1 MSASGAIFAKSNK
14 LLMSINHWIA
24 AARLRTLPLAFAS
37 IILGTFLAASQGH
50 FDPFIFILTLLTTLL
65 YQVLSN
71 YANDY
76 GDGVKGTDA
85 QREGE
90 QRAVGSG
97 LISAAQMK
105 RGVWIFALLSL
116 LSGTIL
122 SIWATW
128 QLPWPVTLTF
138 VVLGMAAVGAAITY
152 TVGKNAYGYHGLG
165 DVAVLLFFGVIG
177 VGGSYFLQT
186 NTFSWE
192 IFLPAAAMGLLAA
205 GVLNLN
211 NMRDRLSDA
220 RAGKRTLV
228 VWLGERRAKLY
239 HVLLLLSAFD
249 AAFFYNLL
257 QPSLNWWGYL
267 FLICLPLLGI
277 NARQVLRSEEPAH
290 YEPLLKQLALT
301 ALLFSFTFGLGQV
314 L

>member
-1 MSASGAIFAKSNK
+1 MFLKP
-14 LLMSINHWIA
+14 WIA

-37 IILGTFLAASQGH
+37 IILGNFLAASLGH
-50 FDPFIFILTLLTTLL
+50 FHLGIFLLTLFTTLC

-85 QREGE
+85 RREGE
-90 QRAVGSG
+90 ARAVASG
-97 LISAAQMK
+97 VITAAQM
-105 RGVWIFALLSL
+105 RRAVWLFALLSL
-116 LSGTIL
+116 ISGTAL

-128 QLPWPVTLTF
+128 ALPWVVTLTF
-138 VVLGMAAVGAAITY
+138 VILGFMAVGAAITY

-177 VGGSYFLQT
+177 VGGSYFMQT
-186 NTFSWE
+186 NAFNSE
-192 IFLPAAAMGLLAA
+192 VLLPAVAMGLLAV

-211 NMRDRLSDA
+211 NMRDRESD
-220 RAGKRTLV
+220 RLAGKKTLV
-228 VWLGERRAKLY
+228 VIMGERGAKFY
-239 HVLLLLSAFD
+239 HALLLLVAFD
-249 AAFFYNLL
+249 AAFFYVKLM
-257 QPSLNWWGYL
+257 PGSLWQYL
-267 FLICLPLLGI
+267 FFLTLPLLAFNLFKALG
-277 NARQVLRSEEPAH
+277 ARRSKD

-301 ALLFSFTFGLGQV
+301 TLLWALLFGLGQV